1 MSLPN
6 ELAKAIETELN
17 TIDFSLFSKAIEELS
32 LRYRNSEKVLISSSA
47 HRLAYIGV
55 RLPATYAVIKSAL
68 TQLKKVLPNIELASL
83 LDLGAGPGTVAWAA
97 LNLFPEINKITLIEN
112 DKDML
117 LLGKKLSTNNA
128 SLKSAEWLNLNL
140 LAENYFLANDLVTIS
155 YVLGELPLAERKN
168 LLQKAW
174 QATNKILLLIEP
186 GTPKGFS
193 NILQAR
199 EQLINLGANIVA
211 PCPHQKTC
219 PMQEN
224 DWCHFSERL
233 PRSSLHRR
241 AKAGYLSY
249 EDEKFSYLIVSKFLV
264 DRPIAR
270 IIRHPLKRKGHMQLS
285 LCTNNGL
292 KSLTISASK
301 ANYKLAK
308 KLDWGDS
315 LDITQED

>member
-1 MSLPN
+1 MSLPI
-6 ELAKAIETELN
+6 ELVQAIETELN
-17 TIDFSLFSKAIEELS
+17 TIDFSVFSKAIEELS
-32 LRYRNSEKVLISSSA
+32 IRYRNSEKVLISSAA

-55 RLPATYAVIKSAL
+55 RLPATYAVIKAVL
-68 TQLKKVLPNIELASL
+68 TQLKEVLPDIELDSL

-97 LNLFPEINKITLIEN
+97 LNFFPAINKITLIEH
-112 DKDML
+112 DKNML
-117 LLGKKLSTNNA
+117 ALGKKLSNNNV

-140 LAENYFLANDLVTIS
+140 IKEHQFSANDLVTMS
-155 YVLGELPLAERKN
+155 YVLGELPLVERKV
-168 LLQKAW
+168 LVQKAW

-199 EQLINLGANIVA
+199 EELISLGANIVA
-211 PCPHQKTC
+211 PCPHQQTC

-249 EDEKFSYLIVSKFLV
+249 EDEKFSYLIVSKTTVNKPLN
-264 DRPIAR
+264 R
-270 IIRHPLKRKGHMQLS
+270 IIRHPLKRKGHLQLS
-285 LCTNNGL
+285 LCTNAGL
-292 KSLTISASK
+292 KSFTISASK
-301 ANYKLAK
+301 NNYKLAK
-308 KLDWGDS
+308 KLNWGDS
-315 LDITQED
+315 LDIVLEE

>member
-6 ELAKAIETELN
+6 ELAKAIETELT

-32 LRYRNSEKVLISSSA
+32 LRYRNSEKVLISSTI

-55 RLPATYAVIKSAL
+55 RLPATYAVIKAVL
-68 TQLKKVLPNIELASL
+68 TQLKKALPNIELASL

-97 LNLFPEINKITLIEN
+97 LNLFPAINKITLIED
-112 DKDML
+112 DKNML
-117 LLGKKLSTNNA
+117 ALGKKLSNNNV

-140 LAENYFLANDLVTIS
+140 IKEHQFSANDLITIS
-155 YVLGELPLAERKN
+155 YVLGELPLVERKV
-168 LLQKAW
+168 LVQKAW
-174 QATNKILLLIEP
+174 QATSKILLLIEP

-193 NILQAR
+193 NILEAR
-199 EQLINLGANIVA
+199 EQLISLGANIVA
-211 PCPHQKTC
+211 PCPHQEIC

-249 EDEKFSYLIVSKFLV
+249 EDEKFSYLIVSKDV
-264 DRPIAR
+264 VNRPFAR
-270 IIRHPLKRKGHMQLS
+270 IIRHPLKRKGHLQLS
-285 LCTNNGL
+285 LCTSNGL
-292 KSLTISASK
+292 KNLTISASK
-301 ANYKLAK
+301 DNYKLAK
-308 KLDWGDS
+308 KSDWGDS
-315 LDITQED
+315 LDLRQEE